1 MANSTVNAVETKVGT
16 GWTIDVTVCNL
27 TLDTAIK
34 DFKVFDD
41 GATMNNADFVKSS
54 ATSLL
59 YTGAAI
65 LSSVITVIRITP
77 INRVSTPVYRSTI
90 DVVAYNGEINRIH
103 QVLSDLYASGFG
115 TALLGFAGQTF
126 TGVSTFSGGTIN
138 YQTAV
143 ASIYSGASTSLFQ
156 TGTSQTFASG
166 STQTYAG
173 GSTVTFG
180 NAPVL
185 TTKPNQLTGTGT
197 ELVNADWVRQ
207 SVRPVVIAA
216 VGGAQSIAN
225 NTETTLTFTAT
236 SDLDATFTAN
246 TTFTVPAGAGGIYQ
260 VNLNNF
266 STSGQCT
273 QFFMFY
279 KKNGGTSIRMS
290 PSLFAA
296 ADTWNSEDAMFMI
309 DLAASDTIIFRFLQQ
324 NTGALA
330 RTVLT
335 GDLIIVKLGEKS

>member
-1 MANSTVNAVETKVGT
+1 MTNSTVNAVETKVGT

-41 GATMNNADFVKSS
+41 GATMSNADFVKSS
-54 ATSLL
+54 PTSLL
-59 YTGAAI
+59 YTGVAV

-90 DVVAYNGEINRIH
+90 DVVAYNGELNRIH
-103 QVLSDLYASGFG
+103 QILSDLYTSGFG

-143 ASIYSGASTSLFQ
+143 ASIYSDASTSLFQ

-166 STQTYAG
+166 ST
-173 GSTVTFG
+173 VTFA
-180 NAPVL
+180 NAPTL
-185 TTKPNQLTGTGT
+185 TVKPNQLTATAT

-216 VGGAQSIAN
+216 GGGAQSILN
-225 NTETTLTFTAT
+225 NTETTLTFNAT

-260 VNLNNF
+260 ISIVSPQL
-266 STSGQCT
+266 SAQC
-273 QFFMFY
+273 QSYQMFY
-279 KKNGGTSIRMS
+279 RRNGGGSVPISAALLNATD
-290 PSLFAA
+290 LFTN
-296 ADTWNSEDAMFMI
+296 DTTMFMI
-309 DLAASDTIIFRFLQQ
+309 DLAAADTLIFRLTQQ
-324 NTGALA
+324 NTALAA
-330 RTVLT
+330 RTVT
-335 GDLIIVKLGEKS
+335 RSDLIIVKLGEKS